1 MQPRFSEEHVKEKY
15 LLTAFLTLP
24 VEEEVSIS
32 RQNTVHTTSTMS
44 ENQAIF
50 KKKNATATQ
59 LMHELRYI
67 DTYRLS
73 CDKHLSNAIVRA
85 MSGNTSV
92 KKVSINKD
100 VCWSEPLRIIA
111 RTLCI

>member
-1 MQPRFSEEHVKEKY
+1 MEKY

-50 KKKNATATQ
+50 LKKEC
-59 LMHELRYI
+59 H
-67 DTYRLS
+67 
-73 CDKHLSNAIVRA
+73 SNAVNA
-85 MSGNTSV
+85 
-92 KKVSINKD
+92 
-100 VCWSEPLRIIA
+100 
-111 RTLCI
+111 

>member
-1 MQPRFSEEHVKEKY
+1 MEKY

-44 ENQAIF
+44 ENQAISL
-50 KKKNATATQ
+50 KRSATATQ

-67 DTYRLS
+67 KPIDFLVTNICL
-73 CDKHLSNAIVRA
+73 
-85 MSGNTSV
+85 
-92 KKVSINKD
+92 
-100 VCWSEPLRIIA
+100 
-111 RTLCI
+111 TL